1 MALLL
6 RRSEI
11 EGLMDLQQ
19 AIRVLQ
25 RTYMEQAKGGIRAT
39 PPLRLMERGIRGVAG
54 GLTLQNRIGMRF
66 SVTGGEPLALL
77 FELDSG
83 RLLTIM
89 GFPFGLLRISAT
101 VGLALER
108 MAKPDIKSVALIGSG
123 RLAPCLIEAAVAVR
137 PIETVR
143 VYSRS
148 PQRREGFSRQAAR
161 RFGVLVEAVSSPQEA
176 IDGADIVMVSTNS
189 PVPTLLG
196 KWLRPGLSVFGIGR
210 PNEFDDDVY
219 LKSRLIVV
227 SSKVHELDYYDKA
240 LDQPLIRLSG
250 DGRIDWEK
258 VAELGQ
264 VVVGDLQAHPGSD
277 GITTFRES
285 QGGYSD
291 VALAAWVYE
300 EAIKKGLGTPIDLD

>member
-6 RRSEI
+6 RKSDI
-11 EGLMDLQQ
+11 EGLMDVQQ
-19 AIRVLQ
+19 AIRVLEK
-25 RTYMEQAKGGIRAT
+25 TYHHQAEGGIKAT

-54 GLTLQNRIGMRF
+54 ALTIQNVIGLRIG
-66 SVTGGEPLALL
+66 VTGGEPLALL

-89 GFPFGLLRISAT
+89 GFPFSLLRISAT

-108 MAKPDIKSVALIGSG
+108 MAKPDAKSVALIGSG

-137 PIETVR
+137 PIETFR

-148 PQRREGFSRQAAR
+148 PERREEFSRTAAQS
-161 RFGVLVEAVSSPQEA
+161 FGVSVEAVASPQQA

-196 KWLRPGLSVFGIGR
+196 KWLRPGQSVFGIGR
-210 PNEFDDDVY
+210 PNEFDDEVY
-219 LKSRLIVV
+219 LRSKLIVV

-240 LDQPLIRLSG
+240 LDKPLIRLSG
-250 DGRIDWEK
+250 EGKIDWEK

-264 VVVGDLQAHPGSD
+264 VVTGEVQANPDSNDIGV
-277 GITTFRES
+277 FRES

-291 VALAAWVYE
+291 VALATWAYE
-300 EAIKKGLGTPIDLD
+300 EAIKKGLGETMDFE

>member
-1 MALLL
+1 M
-6 RRSEI
+6 
-11 EGLMDLQQ
+11 
-19 AIRVLQ
+19 
-25 RTYMEQAKGGIRAT
+25 
-39 PPLRLMERGIRGVAG
+39 RL
-54 GLTLQNRIGMRF
+54 

-83 RLLTIM
+83 RLLTIT

-108 MAKPDIKSVALIGSG
+108 LAKKEVRSVAIIGSG
-123 RLAPCLIEAAVAVR
+123 RLAPCLIEAAVAAR
-137 PIETVR
+137 PIETFR

-148 PQRREGFSRQAAR
+148 PQRREAFSRQAAQ
-161 RFGVLVEAVSSPQEA
+161 RFGVTVEAASSPQEA
-176 IDGADIVMVSTNS
+176 IEQADMVMVSTNS

-210 PNEFDDDVY
+210 PNEFDDEVY
-219 LKSRLIVV
+219 LRSRLIVV
-227 SSKVHELDYYDKA
+227 SSKVHELGYYDTA
-240 LDQPLIRLSG
+240 LDQPLIRLSKEG
-250 DGRIDWEK
+250 KIAWAK

-264 VVVGDLQAHPGSD
+264 VVVGEVQANPGSD
-277 GITTFRES
+277 DIVVFRES

-291 VALAAWVYE
+291 VALASWAYE

>member
-25 RTYMEQAKGGIRAT
+25 RTYMDQAKGEIRAT

-54 GLTLQNRIGMRF
+54 GLTLQNKIGMRL

-89 GFPFGLLRISAT
+89 GFPFSLLRISAT

-108 MAKPDIKSVALIGSG
+108 MAKPEAKSVALIGSG

-137 PIETVR
+137 PIEIFR

-148 PQRREGFSRQAAR
+148 PERREKFSLTAAR
-161 RFGVLVEAVSSPQEA
+161 SFGVSVEAVASPQEA

-210 PNEFDDDVY
+210 PNEFDDEVY
-219 LKSRLIVV
+219 LRSRLIVV
-227 SSKVHELDYYDKA
+227 SSKVHELEYYDTA
-240 LDQPLIRLSG
+240 LDQPLIRLSKEG
-250 DGRIDWEK
+250 KIAWAK

-264 VVVGDLQAHPGSD
+264 IVSGEVQANPGSD
-277 GITTFRES
+277 DIVVFRES

-291 VALAAWVYE
+291 VALAAWAYE
-300 EAIKKGLGTPIDLD
+300 EALKKGLGTPIDLD

>member
-19 AIRVLQ
+19 AIRVLH
-25 RTYMEQAKGGIRAT
+25 RTYMDQAKGGIRAT

-54 GLTLQNRIGMRF
+54 GLTLQNKIGMRL
-66 SVTGGEPLALL
+66 SATGGEPLAIL

-89 GFPFGLLRISAT
+89 GYPFGLLRISAT
-101 VGLALER
+101 VGLALECL
-108 MAKPDIKSVALIGSG
+108 AKKNVRSVALIGSG

-137 PIETVR
+137 PIDTVW

-148 PQRREGFSRQAAR
+148 PQRREAFSRQSAQ
-161 RFGVLVEAVSSPQEA
+161 RFGVTVEAVSSPQEA
-176 IDGADIVMVSTNS
+176 IELADMVMVSTNS
-189 PVPTLLG
+189 PAPAMLG
-196 KWLRPGLSVFGIGR
+196 RWLRPGLSVFGIGR
-210 PNEFDDDVY
+210 PNEFDDELY
-219 LKSRLIVV
+219 LRSRLIVV
-227 SSKVHELDYYDKA
+227 SSKVHELGYYDTA
-240 LDQPLIRLSG
+240 LDQPLIRLSKEG
-250 DGRIDWEK
+250 KIAWAK

-264 VVVGDLQAHPGSD
+264 IVSGEVHANPGSD
-277 GITTFRES
+277 DIVVFRES

-291 VALAAWVYE
+291 VALAVWAYE
-300 EAIKKGLGTPIDLD
+300 EALKKGLGTPIDLD

>member
-11 EGLMDLQQ
+11 EGLVDLQQ

-54 GLTLQNRIGMRF
+54 GLTLQNKIGMRL
-66 SVTGGEPLALL
+66 SVTGGQPLALL

-101 VGLALER
+101 VGLALECLTKKNVR
-108 MAKPDIKSVALIGSG
+108 SVALIGSG

-143 VYSRS
+143 VYRS
-148 PQRREGFSRQAAR
+148 WSAPTHLYQRCWENGSGPVYRS
-161 RFGVLVEAVSSPQEA
+161 LV
-176 IDGADIVMVSTNS
+176 
-189 PVPTLLG
+189 
-196 KWLRPGLSVFGIGR
+196 
-210 PNEFDDDVY
+210 
-219 LKSRLIVV
+219 
-227 SSKVHELDYYDKA
+227 
-240 LDQPLIRLSG
+240 
-250 DGRIDWEK
+250 
-258 VAELGQ
+258 
-264 VVVGDLQAHPGSD
+264 SD
-277 GITTFRES
+277 GPTSSTTMC
-285 QGGYSD
+285 
-291 VALAAWVYE
+291 
-300 EAIKKGLGTPIDLD
+300 I